1 LAKENFGCIRKEP
14 LPTPQSQKYE
24 AAEAFE
30 MAVNSTGDSKFEL
43 RLYVAGEN
51 PKSLRAIGNVRRI
64 CEEHLAGRYELEVVD
79 LHQNPVLAKGEQI
92 VAVPTLIRKLPVP
105 LQKLIG
111 DMSDTDSILVGLGL
125 RLKTI

>member
-1 LAKENFGCIRKEP
+1 
-14 LPTPQSQKYE
+14 
-24 AAEAFE
+24 